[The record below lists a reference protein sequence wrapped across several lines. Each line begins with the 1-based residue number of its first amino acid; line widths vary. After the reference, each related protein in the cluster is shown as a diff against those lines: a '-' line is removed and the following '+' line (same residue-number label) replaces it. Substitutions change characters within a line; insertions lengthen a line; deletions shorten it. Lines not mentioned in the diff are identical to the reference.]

1 MVDNGCWANHG
12 VNHNRLSR
20 EPGLGLVGG
29 AREESRTPDLLIT
42 SEPLYRLSYS
52 GIGGAETEPSLNSSS
67 HAATPGLR
75 AGHGSR

>member
-20 EPGLGLVGG
+20 EPGLDPVGG

-42 SEPLYRLSYS
+42 STLAIKRC
-52 GIGGAETEPSLNSSS
+52 AES
-67 HAATPGLR
+67 ADA
-75 AGHGSR
+75 